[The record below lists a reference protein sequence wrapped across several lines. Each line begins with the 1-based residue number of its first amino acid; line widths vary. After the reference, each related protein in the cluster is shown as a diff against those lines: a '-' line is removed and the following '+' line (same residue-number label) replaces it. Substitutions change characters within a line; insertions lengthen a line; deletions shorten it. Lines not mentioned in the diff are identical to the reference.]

1 MFYSAG
7 SDKSALRK
15 AFSILKSMNVSSID
29 FQIRS
34 LQSIKLFTAFLHMLA
49 SVLESRQDFE
59 LIQSYLATFLN
70 IHREKLWN
78 FKNDEYG
85 IKTEANLWGE
95 NEEETIENN
104 IDLQQ
109 EKNEQKELTLVNFN
123 REFLFILG
131 S

>member
-1 MFYSAG
+1 
-7 SDKSALRK
+7 
-15 AFSILKSMNVSSID
+15 MNVSSID

-78 FKNDEYG
+78 VKNDEYG
-85 IKTEANLWGE
+85 IKIEADLWGE
-95 NEEETIENN
+95 DEEETIENN

-109 EKNEQKELTLVNFN
+109 EINEQKELTLVSLIGNFY
-123 REFLFILG
+123 LLLG